1 MAYRN
6 LAIAYYNK
14 CKEPAK
20 ALDYMKQAF
29 ELDSSY
35 PRFLLEYD
43 QLAAKNNVALEDRL
57 ALLEKYPELV
67 EDRDVLYLEYITLLN
82 ETGQYDKALD
92 ALKEHTFHPW
102 EGGEGKV
109 SGQYR
114 YAMTHK
120 ALGLMKEGLRKKQSG
135 FLQIPLPIRIT
146 LGEGKLPNVLD
157 NIAEYYI
164 GCCYDALHATEEA
177 ARWWEKASVGL
188 DEPSA
193 ALYYNDQPSIQSSIK
208 DLQMLLLEEWKKAA
222 RCYHQLKSFGEKHIF
237 DEVSYDY
244 FAVSLPEF
252 EVFPSDIQ
260 LRNTIDCK
268 YLMALS
274 AIGLGD
280 YEKAQ
285 TDWMRCLHFKEIIW
299 ER

>member
-1 MAYRN
+1 
-6 LAIAYYNK
+6 
-14 CKEPAK
+14 
-20 ALDYMKQAF
+20 MKQAF

-35 PRFLLEYD
+35 PRLLLEYD

-120 ALGLMKEGLRKKQSG
+120 STWTYEREGLRKKQSG

-146 LGEGKLPNVLD
+146 
-157 NIAEYYI
+157 
-164 GCCYDALHATEEA
+164 
-177 ARWWEKASVGL
+177 
-188 DEPSA
+188 
-193 ALYYNDQPSIQSSIK
+193 
-208 DLQMLLLEEWKKAA
+208 
-222 RCYHQLKSFGEKHIF
+222 
-237 DEVSYDY
+237 
-244 FAVSLPEF
+244 
-252 EVFPSDIQ
+252 
-260 LRNTIDCK
+260 
-268 YLMALS
+268 
-274 AIGLGD
+274 
-280 YEKAQ
+280 
-285 TDWMRCLHFKEIIW
+285 
-299 ER
+299 